1 MTESRI
7 LSTGRAFVS
16 AVAESCATT
25 VSDTDTDMIN
35 ALRDTGTVQDEF
47 LIAQVLLVGELIRRG
62 VFTTH
67 GYTRPEY
74 AIADLL
80 GWDRRPARRRVKLAE
95 QLCPRMTLD
104 GQPLP
109 ALLPATATVFAE
121 ARISV
126 PVAEAI
132 VEVLNG
138 PAALRLPPHIWAGV
152 EEQVA
157 HYAATHRPTPNDVT
171 GWARQL
177 IEAYDQDG
185 PEPKPEPEPEQV
197 NELRMTRKP
206 SGTGGYLRAELDGPT
221 YEAVHTAIHAQSGA
235 RPDIDRTLTQ
245 RQADA
250 LGEVCGFSLRHDDT
264 LPDTGGERPQIRLT
278 L

>member
-1 MTESRI
+1 MMPMTESRI

-25 VSDTDTDMIN
+25 VSDTDTIN

-95 QLCPRMTLD
+95 QLCPRTTLD

-132 VEVLNG
+132 VAVL
-138 PAALRLPPHIWAGV
+138 
-152 EEQVA
+152 
-157 HYAATHRPTPNDVT
+157 T
-171 GWARQL
+171 
-177 IEAYDQDG
+177 
-185 PEPKPEPEPEQV
+185 
-197 NELRMTRKP
+197 
-206 SGTGGYLRAELDGPT
+206 
-221 YEAVHTAIHAQSGA
+221 
-235 RPDIDRTLTQ
+235 
-245 RQADA
+245 
-250 LGEVCGFSLRHDDT
+250 
-264 LPDTGGERPQIRLT
+264 
-278 L
+278 